1 MAADK
6 GYTTLQGDLKSETL
20 RNLYI
25 FYGEERYLKN
35 ANLDKVREALVEPSF
50 EEFNYHR
57 IAGKGLSVED
67 LTEVVEAMP
76 MMAQHTL
83 VVVEDWDIF
92 KLDERGRTAF
102 IAMMETF
109 PEYCTL
115 VLLYEAVEYKRDKKM
130 KKLCAALDEYVVE
143 VAFQQQERGALVNW
157 LRRRFKA
164 LGHDIDGPA
173 ADHLLFTCGTLMGDL
188 VPEIEKIGAFAKGE
202 MITIDDIN
210 AVAAPI
216 LDAKIFDITNAVTA
230 GDFDKAATVLS
241 ELLRMQTEP
250 VAILAT
256 LGKELRRLYTARIA
270 LDQGKDRFWLKDLW
284 RMTSDYP
291 AKLLLQAAR
300 RVSRRWCSDA
310 LRRAQTL
317 DRRMK
322 SEKGINAE
330 SELKAFLMELAGGR

>member
-6 GYTTLQGDLKSETL
+6 GYTTLQTDLKSGEL
-20 RNLYI
+20 RNVYI

-57 IAGKGLSVED
+57 MAGKGLSVED

-76 MMAQHTL
+76 MMAQHTV

-102 IAMMETF
+102 IAMLETF

-115 VLLYEAVEYKRDKKM
+115 VLLYDVVEYKRDKKM

-164 LGHDIDGPA
+164 LGHDIDGAA

-284 RMTSDYP
+284 RMSSDYP
-291 AKLLLQAAR
+291 AKLLMQAAR

>member
-6 GYTTLQGDLKSETL
+6 GYTTLQGDLKSEAL

-57 IAGKGLSVED
+57 MAGKGLSVED

-230 GDFDKAATVLS
+230 GDFDKAGFA
-241 ELLRMQTEP
+241 
-250 VAILAT
+250 
-256 LGKELRRLYTARIA
+256 
-270 LDQGKDRFWLKDLW
+270 F
-284 RMTSDYP
+284 P
-291 AKLLLQAAR
+291 A
-300 RVSRRWCSDA
+300 
-310 LRRAQTL
+310 
-317 DRRMK
+317 
-322 SEKGINAE
+322 
-330 SELKAFLMELAGGR
+330 

>member
-1 MAADK
+1 M
-6 GYTTLQGDLKSETL
+6 
-20 RNLYI
+20 
-25 FYGEERYLKN
+25 
-35 ANLDKVREALVEPSF
+35 EA
-50 EEFNYHR
+50 
-57 IAGKGLSVED
+57 

-76 MMAQHTL
+76 MMAQNTL

-92 KLDERGRTAF
+92 KLDERSRTALM
-102 IAMMETF
+102 ALLEDF

-115 VLLYEAVEYKRDKKM
+115 VILCDTLEYKRDKKM
-130 KKLCAALDEYVVE
+130 KKLCAALDEHVVE
-143 VAFQQQERGALVNW
+143 VAFLQQERGALVNW

-164 LGHDIDGPA
+164 LGHDIDGAA

-188 VPEIEKIGAFAKGE
+188 VPEVEKIGAFAKGE
-202 MITIDDIN
+202 MITIEDIN
-210 AVAAPI
+210 AVAEPI

-230 GDFDKAATVLS
+230 GEFDKAANVLS

-256 LGKELRRLYTARIA
+256 LGKELRRLYTARLA
-270 LDQGKDRFWLKDLW
+270 LEQGKDRFWLKELW
-284 RMTSDYP
+284 KMSSDYP

-300 RVSRRWCSDA
+300 RVDRRWCSAA

-330 SELKAFLMELAGGR
+330 SELKLFLMELAGGR

>member
-6 GYTTLQGDLKSETL
+6 GYTTLQGDLKSEAL

-57 IAGKGLSVED
+57 VVGKGLSVED

-102 IAMMETF
+102 IAMLETF

-115 VLLYEAVEYKRDKKM
+115 VLLYESVEYKRDKKM
-130 KKLCAALDEYVVE
+130 KKLCTALDEYAVE
-143 VAFQQQERGALVNW
+143 VAFLQQERGALVNW

-164 LGHDIDGPA
+164 LG
-173 ADHLLFTCGTLMGDL
+173 HLLFTCGTLMGDL

-230 GDFDKAATVLS
+230 GEFDKAATVLS

-291 AKLLLQAAR
+291 AKLLMQAAR
-300 RVSRRWCSDA
+300 RVNRRWCSDA

-330 SELKAFLMELAGGR
+330 SELKVFLMELAGGR

>member
-6 GYTTLQGDLKSETL
+6 GYTTLQGDLKAEQL

-102 IAMMETF
+102 IAMLETF

-115 VLLYEAVEYKRDKKM
+115 VLLYESVEYKRDKKM

-164 LGHDIDGPA
+164 LGHDIDGAA

-270 LDQGKDRFWLKDLW
+270 LDQGKDRLWLKDLW

-330 SELKAFLMELAGGR
+330 SELKVFLMELAGGR